1 VFGVQGVVVDV
12 LAEKKLVGLRASV
25 LAMAIVIS
33 PAVLSIPSSSI
44 QFSLS
49 RASSIQSSP
58 AHSIPSL
65 HHATPI
71 PNVRPRHR
79 HRKQSS
85 APQQH

>member
-1 VFGVQGVVVDV
+1 VFGVQGWVADV

-25 LAMAIVIS
+25 LAIEIVAS
-33 PAVLSIPSSSI
+33 PAVPSIPS
-44 QFSLS
+44 
-49 RASSIQSSP
+49 SSIQSSP